1 MASRHRFQLN
11 GRVRAVTVEESNGA
25 LRVSVD
31 DGEPLTVDAT
41 TSGVPGIVSMIVDGR
56 PSKAIVSRV
65 GRGYAVTVGGRRF
78 ILEPAIGSG
87 KGRSTNGASATPG
100 VISAPS
106 SGTVIDV
113 RVAVGD
119 HISAGDT
126 VVVIEAMKMQ
136 NELQT
141 LLDGTVTAVSCE
153 TGARVEQGDVLVE
166 YDVSEDVAEQATEP
180 A

>member
-11 GRVRAVTVEESNGA
+11 GEVRTVAIEESNGA
-25 LRVSVD
+25 LRVTVD
-31 DGEPLTVDAT
+31 GGDPLTVDAT
-41 TSGVPGIVSMIVDGR
+41 TSGIPGIVSMIVDGR
-56 PSKAIVSRV
+56 PSKAIVSRA
-65 GRGYAVTVGGRRF
+65 GRGFAVTVGGRRF
-78 ILEPAIGSG
+78 MLEPAIGSG
-87 KGRSTNGASATPG
+87 KGRATGGASDVPG

-106 SGTVIDV
+106 SGTVVDI

-119 HISAGDT
+119 KISAGDT

-136 NELQT
+136 SELQT
-141 LLDGTVTAVSCE
+141 PLDGAVTAISCE

-166 YDVSEDVAEQATEP
+166 YDVTEE

>member
-11 GRVRAVTVEESNGA
+11 GEVHTVAVQESNGA
-25 LRVSVD
+25 LRVTVD

-56 PSKAIVSRV
+56 PSKAIVSRA

-78 ILEPAIGSG
+78 IVEPAIGSG
-87 KGRSTNGASATPG
+87 KARATGGTSDAPG
-100 VISAPS
+100 VVTAPS
-106 SGTVIDV
+106 SGTVIEV

-119 HISAGDT
+119 QISADDT

-136 NELQT
+136 SELQT
-141 LLDGTVTAVSCE
+141 PLDGTVTAVSCE
-153 TGARVEQGDVLVE
+153 AGARVEQGDILVE
-166 YDVSEDVAEQATEP
+166 YDVAEGAAEE

>member
-11 GRVRAVTVEESNGA
+11 GEVRTVAVAESNGA
-25 LRVSVD
+25 LQLTVD

-41 TSGVPGIVSMIVDGR
+41 TSGIPGIVSMIVDGR

-87 KGRSTNGASATPG
+87 KARATGGTSDAPG
-100 VISAPS
+100 VITAPS
-106 SGTVIDV
+106 SGTVIDI
-113 RVAVGD
+113 RVSVGD
-119 HISAGDT
+119 QISAGDT

-136 NELQT
+136 SELET
-141 LLDGTVTAVSCE
+141 LLDGAVTAISCE
-153 TGARVEQGDVLVE
+153 VGARVEQGDVLVE
-166 YDVSEDVAEQATEP
+166 YDVAEDAAEDA
-180 A
+180 